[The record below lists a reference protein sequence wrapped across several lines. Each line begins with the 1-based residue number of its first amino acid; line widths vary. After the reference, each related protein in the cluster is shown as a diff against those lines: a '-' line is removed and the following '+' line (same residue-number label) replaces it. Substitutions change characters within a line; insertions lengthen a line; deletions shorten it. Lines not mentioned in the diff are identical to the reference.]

1 MTPLSPTNIFAP
13 ASTPADSIFGL
24 STFVLWV
31 TGAIFVV
38 VFALLLYSVVKFR
51 TRRNDDGREPPQVYG
66 SNQVELA
73 WTVIPILIVV
83 ALFLVS
89 ARVIISIQQ
98 AVPPEKAL
106 EVVVIGHQFWWEYRY
121 PGLQVV
127 TANELHVPVS
137 DPQHP
142 TPTFLQLLSADTDH
156 SFWVPR
162 LAGKTDLIPNHPNNT
177 WIDPHQPGLY
187 LGQCAQYCG
196 TQHAKMLLRVYVQ
209 SRDDFERWVQEQ
221 RQPAHLS
228 DAVAQ
233 GRHIFETTACI
244 NCHAVAGTVANGRFG
259 PDLTH
264 LMSRDTIA
272 AGAVANTPENL
283 RLWVRNPDTIKP
295 GCLMPSMQLNDQEL
309 DALTAYLETLR

>member
-38 VFALLLYSVVKFR
+38 VFAVLLYSVVKFR

-106 EVVVIGHQFWWEYRY
+106 EVVVIGHQFWCEYRY
-121 PGLQVV
+121 PGLRIHGP
-127 TANELHVPVS
+127 EES
-137 DPQHP
+137 
-142 TPTFLQLLSADTDH
+142 
-156 SFWVPR
+156 PR
-162 LAGKTDLIPNHPNNT
+162 
-177 WIDPHQPGLY
+177 Y
-187 LGQCAQYCG
+187 
-196 TQHAKMLLRVYVQ
+196 
-209 SRDDFERWVQEQ
+209 
-221 RQPAHLS
+221 
-228 DAVAQ
+228 
-233 GRHIFETTACI
+233 
-244 NCHAVAGTVANGRFG
+244 
-259 PDLTH
+259 
-264 LMSRDTIA
+264 
-272 AGAVANTPENL
+272 
-283 RLWVRNPDTIKP
+283 
-295 GCLMPSMQLNDQEL
+295 
-309 DALTAYLETLR
+309 